1 MALGA
6 THWQVVREVVFPG
19 ARSGIAAALTLAVGR
34 ALGESIAVAMVI
46 GNNPSVPHSLVAPGA
61 TLGSAIV
68 NEFAEAAPGI
78 GTSSVIALAAV
89 LLLLTLLV
97 NAGGQA
103 MLRGMGP
110 GRLHREASPA
120 SGASPRGSGMSSD
133 AGVIQLADA
142 GADWSAREK
151 RRPVIQAAAR
161 RTLRRRRAA
170 GKAVQTLCVLCA
182 AIALAPLVALV
193 YYTAERGLSGLS
205 FGFLIH
211 APVPEGVP
219 GGGISTAITGTGEIV
234 GLALVMAIPVGLMTA
249 LFLHERRGHLAS
261 FIRFGADL
269 LTGVPSI
276 VIGIFAYA
284 LLVRPLHHFSNLAAA
299 FALAVLMLP
308 IMIRADEEAMRTVA
322 VDLWEAGVA
331 LGARR
336 SRVARSVVLRG
347 ALPGLV
353 TGNLLAISR
362 GVGETAPLLF
372 TVAAPTFAMT
382 LLIYTEGTQ
391 PFPAD
396 QQTAWATALVLL
408 LFVLVLSGAARL
420 VGVAPD
426 PSGPVSA
433 VGRGQ
438 W

>member
-1 MALGA
+1 
-6 THWQVVREVVFPG
+6 
-19 ARSGIAAALTLAVGR
+19 
-34 ALGESIAVAMVI
+34 
-46 GNNPSVPHSLVAPGA
+46 
-61 TLGSAIV
+61 
-68 NEFAEAAPGI
+68 
-78 GTSSVIALAAV
+78 
-89 LLLLTLLV
+89 
-97 NAGGQA
+97 
-103 MLRGMGP
+103 
-110 GRLHREASPA
+110 
-120 SGASPRGSGMSSD
+120 MSSD

-299 FALAVLMLP
+299 FALVVLMLP

-408 LFVLVLSGAARL
+408 LFVLALSGAARL
-420 VGVAPD
+420 VAWHLTRR
-426 PSGPVSA
+426 A
-433 VGRGQ
+433 R
-438 W
+438 